1 MKKLKSCVVPGC
13 NGQGG
18 HQLPERKER
27 KLKWLEA
34 IRYDSSPDTLCKS
47 SLVCHKHFV
56 HTDYRDPFTPGSLGR
71 GRRLRLKGSAVPSV
85 FDWTPSVQRIPDQ
98 ADDAACQEIT
108 NDSLRA
114 ESVAPSTPQ
123 RPSVDSITSEDGI
136 VINFRNGRP
145 SSKRLTGH
153 TWFGTRPK
161 RTNDTRQLLENLE
174 VSFDVDRISCPD
186 TFEDSDSQESII
198 FEEFD
203 SPVSDG
209 SERVNRLE
217 AESFTVE
224 PKNRPS
230 KPIKTFALGSE
241 LEISLD
247 DSGEECDSPRSPVY
261 SSVKRIDELDCCFW
275 DSPTSPR
282 DDSEANLSHT
292 LLEER
297 GAYSDK
303 TREEEEC
310 LSKFPSLDPKLKP
323 DPCKDLLVKFI
334 NLGLTINERE
344 IPKTPFL
351 LCNAENEKSSVTSDE
366 TKTLSVDAR
375 RSKMTAL
382 RRQRKRKGSVNT
394 IVRLFDLVQ
403 PKEVHVPD
411 VDTRSISLETG
422 EPSKDDPPEATACSQ
437 SEMEVVSTIKTM
449 LKSLLSQNAPI
460 VHTFETNETET
471 DLTRLENVES
481 TTNSWCA
488 DHSSLQ
494 ISSDSSS
501 EQMPRR
507 QSRDVETP
515 SGDDRLLD
523 ILSNEDIII
532 DTVLQR
538 DDAES
543 TILSDSSKG
552 SNQSEVLSLTIPR
565 SESARPDHTYT
576 VHSKKTRSVAI
587 SKKSQSCK
595 KKSTKVA
602 ARPSVEEPAVEVTPD
617 VTPATD
623 VTTATNIVIPET
635 SVVSPETD
643 VVPPETDVATPAT
656 DVATPATDVVTPAT
670 DVVTPETDVLTPE
683 TDVATPATDVVT
695 PATDVVTPA
704 TDVVTPATDVVTPA
718 IDLDTEDDLM
728 DSGMFNI
735 EELPIYDSS
744 GMLVAPTP
752 SPPAKTVAKPTIIVA
767 EPKRLQTQK
776 IKPNPQK
783 SRPRILTAER
793 KTRIV
798 HSPKRAGIKLPTPS
812 TTGRTESAK
821 TSVPKLIVGKPG
833 THSGPEET
841 ILLEDG
847 VVATIEPPLDD
858 ESSTAPK
865 IPATNRHCS
874 KSKADA
880 PCSTIVIDDSDDE
893 GSSTSKDSST
903 EEARTAEPSSKTC
916 GARFT
921 VVTDDDDDDDSD
933 ASWNFGSPL
942 RIDDSDDEF
951 RCSSPENRAD
961 ENNSPKSSTVS
972 EKPSVVHPQKTDDQR
987 SNQQKVQAAPMRKL
1001 LIGKPQPPNL
1011 PKKLLWV
1018 TPSNMKYILSRPNQ
1032 PSPEN
1037 REASP
1042 VWKFI
1047 PISAP
1052 PPQQPTPRPV
1062 AICPKTVTFNPRIAT
1077 PSVDPPDLQKAAP
1090 RITTP
1095 VVNMPDHHKVTPRTR
1110 LPAGSD
1116 DSTSSP
1122 EPSVSDD
1129 SYQSKHHTPESTP
1142 RKPTFGAI
1150 SHKITATTKTKIV
1163 ESNSTP
1169 LKGVRDCLREIAD
1182 RVEDPRIAKMPKDL
1196 ACTRVT
1202 QSQCR
1207 VYNLNGTE
1215 IDLSLDDGRGLA
1227 DQSDE
1232 SEMTDPLAPALD
1244 APPQRLKTPP
1254 RRDPPRQAKK
1264 PPPRI
1269 DDSFLATRTEA
1280 ASCVDEFACPEC
1292 SMPFHSELAFSEHME
1307 TVHPPS
1313 DTLGIVYFCNFCSFE
1328 TRCDGDLRSH
1338 MDSLHRGNQTK
1349 PVRQPRPQYL
1359 PDYPSNVI
1367 YRPKKIQ
1374 PKLPLPEIT
1383 TLGKEPRTLI
1393 PAGGKRTATRAS
1405 QEVKFVSVPANP
1417 VDRPQKLSN
1426 LWPTHASLSRRFPQ
1440 NI

>member
-1 MKKLKSCVVPGC
+1 MAELPCSARRTNQNFLKVSHLNASPSKFEVQNSHSNVDFSINLRGLGRITALDPAGPYFH
-13 NGQGG
+13 NMPSYVRLDPTDAQFVD
-18 HQLPERKER
+18 
-27 KLKWLEA
+27 A
-34 IRYDSSPDTLCKS
+34 I
-47 SLVCHKHFV
+47 
-56 HTDYRDPFTPGSLGR
+56 HTDVAANVMMALQSHQRLSLS
-71 GRRLRLKGSAVPSV
+71 RLSKARQKKTLLMLNTAE
-85 FDWTPSVQRIPDQ
+85 I
-98 ADDAACQEIT
+98 AA
-108 NDSLRA
+108 R
-114 ESVAPSTPQ
+114 
-123 RPSVDSITSEDGI
+123 
-136 VINFRNGRP
+136 
-145 SSKRLTGH
+145 
-153 TWFGTRPK
+153 
-161 RTNDTRQLLENLE
+161 

-209 SERVNRLE
+209 S
-217 AESFTVE
+217 
-224 PKNRPS
+224 
-230 KPIKTFALGSE
+230 
-241 LEISLD
+241 
-247 DSGEECDSPRSPVY
+247 
-261 SSVKRIDELDCCFW
+261 
-275 DSPTSPR
+275 
-282 DDSEANLSHT
+282 
-292 LLEER
+292 ER

-366 TKTLSVDAR
+366 TRTLSVDAR

-449 LKSLLSQNAPI
+449 LKSLLSHNAPI

-515 SGDDRLLD
+515 SGDDRIPLLKKQGLLNHLRKLAGPGSQSSPMMMMMM
-523 ILSNEDIII
+523 IVMRVGISEAPS
-532 DTVLQR
+532 VL
-538 DDAES
+538 
-543 TILSDSSKG
+543 TILTTNSDAR
-552 SNQSEVLSLTIPR
+552 VLKI
-565 SESARPDHTYT
+565 AR
-576 VHSKKTRSVAI
+576 
-587 SKKSQSCK
+587 
-595 KKSTKVA
+595 TK
-602 ARPSVEEPAVEVTPD
+602 
-617 VTPATD
+617 
-623 VTTATNIVIPET
+623 
-635 SVVSPETD
+635 
-643 VVPPETDVATPAT
+643 
-656 DVATPATDVVTPAT
+656 
-670 DVVTPETDVLTPE
+670 
-683 TDVATPATDVVT
+683 
-695 PATDVVTPA
+695 
-704 TDVVTPATDVVTPA
+704 
-718 IDLDTEDDLM
+718 
-728 DSGMFNI
+728 
-735 EELPIYDSS
+735 
-744 GMLVAPTP
+744 
-752 SPPAKTVAKPTIIVA
+752 
-767 EPKRLQTQK
+767 
-776 IKPNPQK
+776 
-783 SRPRILTAER
+783 
-793 KTRIV
+793 
-798 HSPKRAGIKLPTPS
+798 
-812 TTGRTESAK
+812 
-821 TSVPKLIVGKPG
+821 
-833 THSGPEET
+833 T
-841 ILLEDG
+841 ILRNLRQFRRNR
-847 VVATIEPPLDD
+847 V
-858 ESSTAPK
+858 SSILK
-865 IPATNRHCS
+865 
-874 KSKADA
+874 
-880 PCSTIVIDDSDDE
+880 
-893 GSSTSKDSST
+893 
-903 EEARTAEPSSKTC
+903 
-916 GARFT
+916 
-921 VVTDDDDDDDSD
+921 
-933 ASWNFGSPL
+933 
-942 RIDDSDDEF
+942 
-951 RCSSPENRAD
+951 
-961 ENNSPKSSTVS
+961 
-972 EKPSVVHPQKTDDQR
+972 KTDDQR

-1052 PPQQPTPRPV
+1052 PPQQPNAKTATPRPV

-1215 IDLSLDDGRGLA
+1215 IDLSFYDGRGLA

-1254 RRDPPRQAKK
+1254 RRANTWRRYTH
-1264 PPPRI
+1264 PRI
-1269 DDSFLATRTEA
+1269 PWVSSTSATSVPSRPAATETCGPTWIPSIGATRRNQCGNHGRNTCPTIRPIRPLDRTCAIERSGAHASIARLPAETNQNSSSINASAESSFLQHQHLRVIKARVTSTLQQHQRSSSID
-1280 ASCVDEFACPEC
+1280 ASTASALQNHQC
-1292 SMPFHSELAFSEHME
+1292 SDRHPSRFRRE
-1307 TVHPPS
+1307 TIPGDFGSTAGDVG
-1313 DTLGIVYFCNFCSFE
+1313 TLL
-1328 TRCDGDLRSH
+1328 T
-1338 MDSLHRGNQTK
+1338 
-1349 PVRQPRPQYL
+1349 
-1359 PDYPSNVI
+1359 
-1367 YRPKKIQ
+1367 
-1374 PKLPLPEIT
+1374 LPLR
-1383 TLGKEPRTLI
+1383 LSSR
-1393 PAGGKRTATRAS
+1393 
-1405 QEVKFVSVPANP
+1405 P
-1417 VDRPQKLSN
+1417 VDADRRPFCEDRSGFSPAPPYRHSGSTSEWDLACGGN
-1426 LWPTHASLSRRFPQ
+1426 LD
-1440 NI
+1440 